1 MVDFIETPR
10 FPEDIS
16 YGSSGGPGFK
26 TEVFEGYGGIE
37 QRGQIWSRARARY
50 NAMHGIRNIEDMD
63 LVRAFFYATRG
74 RAVGFRYKDHS
85 DYQLTNELIG
95 TGDGADRFW
104 NIIKTYGGSTTNP
117 YVRRIFKP
125 VEGTISV
132 TVGGAPVTFGT
143 PANNRVSCDL
153 TTGILT
159 FGTDIIPAAA
169 AAIRVTCEFDVPVRF
184 DTDAMDVVH
193 DAWQTETWSQ
203 IPLVE
208 LLLDID

>member
-50 NAMHGIRNIEDMD
+50 NAMHGIRNTEDMD
-63 LVRAFFYATRG
+63 LVRALFYAVRG
-74 RAVGFRYKDHS
+74 RAIGLRFKDHS

-95 TGDGADRFW
+95 TGDGATDEFAL
-104 NIIKTYGGSTTNP
+104 IKTYGTTNA

-125 VEGTISV
+125 VEDTLSV
-132 TVGGAPVTFGT
+132 TVGGSPVTVGT
-143 PANNRVSCDL
+143 PAINRVSCDF

-159 FGTDIIPAAA
+159 FGGDVIPAAA
-169 AAIRVTCEFDVPVRF
+169 AEIRATCEFDVPVRF
-184 DTDAMDVVH
+184 DTDAMDVIH
-193 DAWQTETWSQ
+193 DGWQTESWSQ
-203 IPLVE
+203 IPLIE
-208 LLLDID
+208 LLIDID